1 MAPTTLNLQDIEL
14 TTSISTAP
22 LNGPPS
28 SAYYNETQREV
39 LADLSSLS
47 MFINSTIIPLLANIQ
62 STALGSTLYGLQGNT
77 IISDSTDTTDT
88 FYNSVEGTS
97 LVLGDSLRV
106 LRALITTLQQEFTDL
121 DIQVATLQ
129 SSLSTTNQNS
139 IATALAGLQSTV
151 TILTNAVSGT
161 SLQINS
167 LNTAIGLFNG
177 SVCSTGEI
185 PALATQEVTADLST
199 PYSDNNY
206 TPVISL
212 EDPTGE
218 LEILSFTYQLSGVGL
233 FVLVRNNSRT
243 VALSGNIHIL
253 SKHF

>member
-1 MAPTTLNLQDIEL
+1 MATTTLNLQDIEL
-14 TTSISTAP
+14 TTSISTSP

-28 SAYYNETQREV
+28 SADYNESQREV
-39 LADLSSLS
+39 LADLSSISL
-47 MFINSTIIPLLANIQ
+47 FINSTIIPLLENIQ
-62 STALGSTLYGLQGNT
+62 ATALGSTQYGLQGST

-88 FYNSVEGTS
+88 FYNSVEGNS

-167 LNTAIGLFNG
+167 LNTAIALFTG
-177 SVCSTGEI
+177 SVSTTGEI
-185 PALATQEVTADLST
+185 PALSTQQVTANLSV

-218 LEILSFTYQLSGVGL
+218 LELISFTFQLSGAGL
-233 FVLVRNNSRT
+233 FVLIKNNSKT
-243 VALSGNIHIL
+243 TAISGNIHIL

>member
-1 MAPTTLNLQDIEL
+1 MATTTLNLQDIEL

-28 SAYYNETQREV
+28 SADYNETQREI

-47 MFINSTIIPLLANIQ
+47 MFINSTMIPLLANIQ
-62 STALGSTLYGLQGNT
+62 SSALGSTLYGLQGST

-88 FYNSVEGTS
+88 FYNSVEGSS
-97 LVLGDSLRV
+97 LVIGDSLRV

-161 SLQINS
+161 SLQINA
-167 LNTAIGLFNG
+167 LNTEIGLFNG
-177 SVCSTGEI
+177 SVCATPSI
-185 PALATQEVTADLST
+185 PALSTQQVTANLST

-206 TPVISL
+206 TPTLSL

-218 LEILSFTYQLSGVGL
+218 LEIISFTYQLSGVGL
-233 FVLVRNNSRT
+233 YVLVRNNSKT
-243 VALSGNIHIL
+243 AAISGNIHIL